1 MDIILKRIK
10 LFALELL
17 NLLTDLLVP
26 LMDIVLLVGTV
37 LPVPTK
43 VVIALHR
50 FEKILKDVGAK
61 VEDFKL

>member
-1 MDIILKRIK
+1 MNIIVKRAK

-26 LMDIVLLVGTV
+26 IVDIVLLVGTI

-43 VVIALHR
+43 VLGALHA
-50 FEKILKDVGAK
+50 FEELLKDAGAK
-61 VEDFKL
+61 VEDFEL

>member
-1 MDIILKRIK
+1 MNIILKRVK

-26 LMDIVLLVGTV
+26 VMDIVVLVSTV

-43 VVIALHR
+43 VVAALHKL
-50 FEKILKDVGAK
+50 EDILKNAGAK
-61 VEDFKL
+61 IEDFKL